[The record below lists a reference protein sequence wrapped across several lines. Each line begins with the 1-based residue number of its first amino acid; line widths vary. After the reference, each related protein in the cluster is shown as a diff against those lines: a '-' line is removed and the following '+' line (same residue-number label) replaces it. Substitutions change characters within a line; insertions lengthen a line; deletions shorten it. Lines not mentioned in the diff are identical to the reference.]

1 MKRTRPGE
9 SNVEI
14 RQLGQPTDRL
24 MAAYALISGVALL
37 FPDRPAAWPVFA
49 ALHIGAIMV
58 GAAPRTVRLV
68 WERIARR
75 TPRAT
80 RILADWYPLV
90 LVPALYAELAPLNRA
105 VHDGR
110 FFDDTIIAVE
120 QAVFRSQPS
129 RDWAAAMPQLALSE
143 LLHASYIAY
152 YLIIYLPPLIM
163 YARGMQLE
171 FRITVFAL
179 ILTFFAH
186 YVFFIYYPV
195 QGPRY
200 LFPAPG
206 GVIAD
211 GFFYQLAHRILEAGS
226 SQGAAF
232 PSSHVG
238 VSVAQTLMDW
248 RFIPW
253 LAIPIGLLTLGL
265 ALGAVYAGFH
275 YATDAVLGAVLG
287 AIVVLFVTRVYGWLL
302 RRSPA

>member
-1 MKRTRPGE
+1 MSGAHTGKIT
-9 SNVEI
+9 EI
-14 RQLGQPTDRL
+14 RQLGQPVDRL
-24 MAAYALISGVALL
+24 MAVYALVAGAALL
-37 FPDRPAAWPVFA
+37 FPFRPAAWPILALLHLA
-49 ALHIGAIMV
+49 AIVL
-58 GAAPRTVRLV
+58 GAAPRPV
-68 WERIARR
+68 RIAWENLARR
-75 TPRAT
+75 MPRAT
-80 RILADWYPLV
+80 RVLADWYPLV

-110 FFDDTIIAVE
+110 FFDDAILALE
-120 QAVFRSQPS
+120 QTVFRGQPS

-143 LLHASYIAY
+143 ILHASYIAY
-152 YLIIYLPPLIM
+152 YLIIYLPPLVM
-163 YARGMQLE
+163 YARGMHRE

-186 YVFFIYYPV
+186 YVFFIYFPV

-211 GFFYQLAHRILEAGS
+211 GFFYQLAHSILEAGS

-248 RFIPW
+248 RFLPW
-253 LAIPIGLLTLGL
+253 IALPIGLLTLGL

-275 YATDAVLGAVLG
+275 YATDAVLGAALG
-287 AIVVLFVTRVYGWLL
+287 VIVVLYVPRIYRWLQA
-302 RRSPA
+302 RAPS